1 MYGYASELLP
11 LLQGLLGNDAQA
23 APNVDMSSAISNSP
37 NTKSAAPTP
46 PRRPGNMSNSRS
58 APMPPRR
65 PEGLLGSV
73 SVAPQAPQLPQPDAI
88 AAFLASQGI
97 GQPQAAP
104 AAPVGMPRIDNGPAM
119 STPAG
124 PSWTP
129 QAPMVPPAN
138 PPLPPH
144 RPQMGPPMPMGLQGL
159 ALPRGATT
167 LSQGPGPVMRSNT
180 PEDPRLA
187 WLRSQLYGG

>member
-11 LLQGLLGNDAQA
+11 YLQGLLGNEAQA

-46 PRRPGNMSNSRS
+46 PRRPGNLASPRS

-73 SVAPQAPQLPQPDAI
+73 SLAPQAPQPSQQDAI

-104 AAPVGMPRIDNGPAM
+104 VGLPRIDNGPAM
-119 STPAG
+119 STPTG
-124 PSWTP
+124 PTWTP
-129 QAPMVPPAN
+129 QAPMPPPIN

-159 ALPRGATT
+159 ALPRGATA
-167 LSQGPGPVMRSNT
+167 LSQGPGPVMQSNT

>member
-11 LLQGLLGNDAQA
+11 LLQGLLGDNAQ
-23 APNVDMSSAISNSP
+23 APNVDMSGAMPSAP

-46 PRRPGNMSNSRS
+46 PRRPQNMSSSRS

-73 SVAPQAPQLPQPDAI
+73 SLAPQAPQISQPEAI

-97 GQPQAAP
+97 GQPQGQMP
-104 AAPVGMPRIDNGPAM
+104 PVGMPRIDSGPA
-119 STPAG
+119 AG
-124 PSWTP
+124 PAQGP
-129 QAPMVPPAN
+129 GPMQAAMQPPIN

-167 LSQGPGPVMRSNT
+167 LSQGPGPVMQSNT

>member
-11 LLQGLLGNDAQA
+11 LLQGLLGSDAQA
-23 APNVDMSSAISNSP
+23 APNVDMSSAMPSSP
-37 NTKSAAPTP
+37 NSKSAAPMP
-46 PRRPGNMSNSRS
+46 PRRPGNMSSPRS

-73 SVAPQAPQLPQPDAI
+73 SLAPQAPQPSQQDAI

-97 GQPQAAP
+97 GQPQAQMPLA
-104 AAPVGMPRIDNGPAM
+104 GMPRVDSGPA
-119 STPAG
+119 AG
-124 PSWTP
+124 PAQGP
-129 QAPMVPPAN
+129 GPMQAAMQPPVN

-159 ALPRGATT
+159 ALPRGATA
-167 LSQGPGPVMRSNT
+167 LSQGPGPVMQSNT